1 MEKLGNVDIFLT
13 LRLGNNLSTKFTLEK
28 EEVIDFI
35 EQNID
40 ILNERLMKKGY
51 SVSGTQVEKSEDSVK
66 EESVIDRITGDEN
79 RIILSTQSF
88 DARA

>member
-1 MEKLGNVDIFLT
+1 M
-13 LRLGNNLSTKFTLEK
+13 
-28 EEVIDFI
+28 IDFI

-51 SVSGTQVEKSEDSVK
+51 SVSKTQVEKSEDSVK

-79 RIILSTQSF
+79 RIILSTQSL

>member
-28 EEVIDFI
+28 EEMIDFI

-51 SVSGTQVEKSEDSVK
+51 SVLGTQVEKSEDSVK

>member
-1 MEKLGNVDIFLT
+1 M
-13 LRLGNNLSTKFTLEK
+13 
-28 EEVIDFI
+28 IDFI

-51 SVSGTQVEKSEDSVK
+51 SISRTQVAKSDEKAKD
-66 EESVIDRITGDEN
+66 ESVIDRITGDENN